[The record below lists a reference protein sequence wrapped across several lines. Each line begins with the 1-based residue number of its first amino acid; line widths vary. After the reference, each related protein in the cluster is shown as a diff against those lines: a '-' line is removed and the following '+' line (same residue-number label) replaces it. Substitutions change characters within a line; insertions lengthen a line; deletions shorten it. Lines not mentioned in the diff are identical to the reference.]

1 MKEVIIVGVQVVSVD
16 CGRNTV
22 KLLNNVSFR
31 SVVGDWHHREI
42 SDNEEYEVIIND
54 KEKYFVGQLALDESF
69 APIEMST
76 ASKIH
81 EQTRVLF
88 LTGVALSLE
97 ENDSDLYICTGVPV
111 IDFNATTKTALE
123 NLLFGK
129 YDIQINGEHK
139 KFCVNNL
146 NLIPESVASFQ
157 YALSKD
163 ESLANG
169 KKRIIDLGSLT
180 VNYSSINGNKF
191 VTRDSGTLAF
201 GSIKLKGNQID
212 NSQYVSKIV
221 AELSQKFDYDSSDR
235 ILLTGGGALQFGEL
249 FKKYYSNCSVLDN
262 CVFSNVE
269 GYFRMGVKR
278 WANQLANSQAE

>member
-1 MKEVIIVGVQVVSVD
+1 MAIQIIPID

-22 KLLNNVSFR
+22 KLLNNQSFR

-54 KEKYFVGQLALDESF
+54 KEKHFVGQLALDESF

-88 LTGVALSLE
+88 LTGVGLSLE
-97 ENDSDLYICTGVPV
+97 EDDSDLYICTGVPV
-111 IDFNATTKTALE
+111 DQFNATTKSALE

-139 KFCVNNL
+139 KFCINNL
-146 NLIPESVASFQ
+146 NIIPESVASFQ

-163 ESLANG
+163 ENLSIG

-180 VNYSSINGNKF
+180 VNYSSMNGSKF

-212 NSQYVSKIV
+212 NSQYVGKIV
-221 AELSQKFDYDSSDR
+221 AELSQRFTDYEISDR
-235 ILLTGGGALQFGEL
+235 VLLTGGGALQFGDL
-249 FKKYYSNCSVLDN
+249 FKKYYPNCSVLDN
-262 CVFSNVE
+262 CVYANVE
-269 GYFRMGVKR
+269 GYHRMGVKKR
-278 WANQLANSQAE
+278 AKAQANSQAE